1 MTKNIR
7 LCPRTESEP
16 VKNECVGVKKTK
28 SLYQTAYFS
37 NYDSYLFRQLIK
49 KFPK

>member
-1 MTKNIR
+1 MTINIR
-7 LCPRTESEP
+7 FCPRTKSKP
-16 VKNECVGVKKTK
+16 VKNVCVGVIKPK

-37 NYDSYLFRQLIK
+37 NNDSYLFRQLIK